1 MTIANDEM
9 LELISDKLNKYFAAT
24 VKTATEEQVYKALA
38 LVLRDKLLK
47 KKQANNQRIVQ
58 GKYKRVY
65 YLCMEF
71 LLGRSLRNNLYNL
84 GLEDCAR
91 AALRSMGHNLD
102 KLYELEAD
110 AGLGNGGLGRL
121 AACFMDSLATLNYPA
136 MGFSIRYEYGLFRQK
151 IVENQQVE
159 LPDLWLNIF

>member
-1 MTIANDEM
+1 MTATEEM

-84 GLEDCAR
+84 GMEESAR
-91 AALRSMGHNLD
+91 AALKSMGYDLD
-102 KLYELEAD
+102 KLYELEAV
-110 AGLGNGGLGRL
+110 
-121 AACFMDSLATLNYPA
+121 
-136 MGFSIRYEYGLFRQK
+136 FSTSIIRK
-151 IVENQQVE
+151 S
-159 LPDLWLNIF
+159 P

>member
-1 MTIANDEM
+1 MTQEPEEM

-24 VKTATEEQVYKALA
+24 KKTATEEQVYKALA

-58 GKYKRVY
+58 SKYKRVY

-71 LLGRSLRNNLYNL
+71 LLGRSLKNNLYNL
-84 GLEDCAR
+84 GLEDSAR
-91 AALRSMGHNLD
+91 EALGKMGFKLD
-102 KLYELEAD
+102 RLYELESD

-121 AACFMDSLATLNYPA
+121 AACFMDSLASLNYPA
-136 MGFSIRYEYGLFRQK
+136 MGFSIRYEYGL
-151 IVENQQVE
+151 
-159 LPDLWLNIF
+159 